1 MEIAPLILCVR
12 AITEV
17 QEVTYTQ
24 NDVCMKELTRGTLFG
39 ATIAVMMYGAQAE
52 ETYIEKSMWF
62 SPWVDQIKSA
72 EFHTLACCLV
82 SVKTLYSTSSG
93 KWSI

>member
-1 MEIAPLILCVR
+1 MELAPLILCVR

-24 NDVCMKELTRGTLFG
+24 NDVCMKELTMGTMFG

-52 ETYIEKSMWF
+52 ETYIEICVVF
-62 SPWVDQIKSA
+62 
-72 EFHTLACCLV
+72 TL
-82 SVKTLYSTSSG
+82 G
-93 KWSI
+93 

>member
-1 MEIAPLILCVR
+1 M
-12 AITEV
+12 
-17 QEVTYTQ
+17 
-24 NDVCMKELTRGTLFG
+24 GTMFG

-72 EFHTLACCLV
+72 EFHQSFTLWPVVWFRSRPYIQHHLENG
-82 SVKTLYSTSSG
+82 LYDVYCVY
-93 KWSI
+93 KQ